1 MRKSH
6 EKISIEKQIWFKR
19 EEEERKIKKKQ
30 TKKHICYKKYVLQK
44 RKHKQQINIY

>member
-19 EEEERKIKKKQ
+19 EEEERKIKINKK
-30 TKKHICYKKYVLQK
+30 
-44 RKHKQQINIY
+44 